1 VLGTSSVVFTWY
13 VFNEFPISEIRGHGN
28 NDQGLFLGV
37 LWNGDA
43 GLDGEDDGMGV
54 VVLCGY

>member
-1 VLGTSSVVFTWY
+1 VFTWY

-43 GLDGEDDGMGV
+43 SLDGEDDGMGV